1 MKNKVTAKDVA
12 QKAGVSVA
20 TVSYVLNGRT
30 DQKISPETKKKVLQ
44 IANLLNYV
52 PSHAAK
58 SLATGRNNA
67 IGISY
72 TYSVYPTKNAV
83 TMQFV
88 HLLSERLNR
97 LKYDVTFIPV
107 QKTSEGLPV
116 NRNIDAIIA
125 IDLTHDDFR
134 TLADNYL
141 VPVICV
147 DMLVHDTLFYQIY
160 EDLPFLVEKA
170 MMELSVKGEKTFFV
184 YDSFENGAYEEFIL
198 NLPDNITPIRSRELT
213 DSMIETFKGNK
224 VIVNGGVL
232 ALMLAYRIPMEDLCV
247 ITSEADSVLVPTTVK
262 RIINNDNKKAN
273 ITINIVMNACDKNF
287 DVTHDH
293 KIR

>member
-12 QKAGVSVA
+12 IKAGVSVA
-20 TVSYVLNGRT
+20 TVSYVLNGRD
-30 DQKISPETKKKVLQ
+30 DQKISLETKKKVIQ

-72 TYSVYPTKNAV
+72 TYSEYPTKNAV

-97 LKYDVTFIPV
+97 MKYDVTFIPV
-107 QKTSEGLPV
+107 SKASEVVFV

-125 IDLTHDDFR
+125 VDLTHSDFR
-134 TLADNYL
+134 LLADNYL

-147 DMLVHDTLFYQIY
+147 DMIVNDSLFYQVY

-170 MMELSVKGEKTFFV
+170 LIELKVTEEKVYFV
-184 YDSFENGAYEEFIL
+184 YDYFDNAGYEDFIL
-198 NLPDNITPIRSRELT
+198 NLPSNIVPIRSRELT
-213 DSMIETFKGNK
+213 DTMIESFKGSK

-232 ALMLAYRIPMEDLCV
+232 ALMLAYRLPMDDICV
-247 ITSEADSVLVPTTVK
+247 ITSEADSVLVPSKVK

-273 ITINIVMNACDKNF
+273 ITINIVMNALDKNF

>member
-12 QKAGVSVA
+12 IKAGVSVA

-30 DQKISPETKKKVLQ
+30 DQKISPETKKKILQ

-72 TYSVYPTKNAV
+72 NYSVYPTKNAA

-88 HLLSERLNR
+88 HLLSERLFR

-107 QKTSEGLPV
+107 IKTNDGLPV

-125 IDLTHDDFR
+125 IDLAHDAFR
-134 TLADNYL
+134 NLADNYL

-147 DMLVHDTLFYQIY
+147 DMLVNDQLFYQIY

-170 MMELSVKGEKTFFV
+170 LIELSAQKEKTYFV
-184 YDSFENGAYEEFIL
+184 YDSFDNAGYEDFIL
-198 NLPDNITPIRSRELT
+198 NLPSNIVPIRSRELT
-213 DSMIETFKGNK
+213 DPMIENIKGNK
-224 VIVNGGVL
+224 VIVNGGTL
-232 ALMLAYRIPMEDLCV
+232 ALMLTYRIPMKDLCV
-247 ITSEADSVLVPTTVK
+247 ITSEADSVLVPTSVK

-273 ITINIVMNACDKNF
+273 ITMNIVMNALEKNF
-287 DVTHDH
+287 EVTHDH